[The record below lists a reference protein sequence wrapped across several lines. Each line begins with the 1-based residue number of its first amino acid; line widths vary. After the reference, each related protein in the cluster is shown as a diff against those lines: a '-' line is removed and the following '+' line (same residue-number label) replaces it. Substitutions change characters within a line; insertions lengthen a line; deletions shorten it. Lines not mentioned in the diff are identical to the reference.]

1 MGSGKTF
8 GSLVKG
14 LLHLGVKKKEVG
26 GGGDLTQMWG
36 GNFRLHFYDIKG

>member
-14 LLHLGVKKKEVG
+14 LLHLGVKKKRW
-26 GGGDLTQMWG
+26 GGGDLKQMQG

>member
-26 GGGDLTQMWG
+26 EGGL
-36 GNFRLHFYDIKG
+36 

>member
-8 GSLVKG
+8 GCLVKG

-26 GGGDLTQMWG
+26 GGGLEANVG
-36 GNFRLHFYDIKG
+36 RKL

>member
-14 LLHLGVKKKEVG
+14 LLHLGVKKKEVCVW
-26 GGGDLTQMWG
+26 GGDLKQM
-36 GNFRLHFYDIKG
+36 